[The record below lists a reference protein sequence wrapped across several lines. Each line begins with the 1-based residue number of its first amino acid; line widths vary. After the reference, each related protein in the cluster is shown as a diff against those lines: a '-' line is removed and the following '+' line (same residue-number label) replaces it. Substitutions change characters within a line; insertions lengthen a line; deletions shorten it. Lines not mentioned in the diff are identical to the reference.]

1 MVVDLR
7 MKELRWSLLCMVL
20 CYISLFLR
28 FWNVFFLFSRGG
40 GRSKGV

>member
-7 MKELRWSLLCMVL
+7 TKKLRWSLL

-40 GRSKGV
+40 GRNKGV